1 MKFTNDELKE
11 VNYILSYFMSRKWN
25 KLIDAIDAERN
36 NLSIEKAKKN
46 PNEDYIARMLVDITD
61 LQRQRSVWANV
72 TKKVRK
78 ALNIQV

>member
-61 LQRQRSVWANV
+61 LQKQRSVWANV